1 MAKQSAPPTPP
12 PRLCPTCGTRV
23 GDLATKC
30 IVCGADL
37 GGPASNTQP
46 QRAVRRSLLP
56 QRPSFMR
63 PAEQPVAAPSK
74 TATPPSGVATGQAAK
89 PASTA
94 QAPAQ
99 GRRGITLPLPAAI
112 AIILI
117 FLSMG
122 VVLVLGAMGAI
133 PLFTPPT
140 PTITLTPTASPTLTP
155 LPTATE
161 TTAPSPTP
169 LPPVEYT
176 VVANDTCISI
186 AFNANITLQTLLEA
200 NGLSQACPLVVGQ
213 KLVVPQP
220 TYTPTAPP
228 TNTLEAIALTET
240 ARPRQH
246 YTVAAG
252 DTLFSI
258 AGFYNVDPA
267 ALAAENGI
275 PPPDYAI
282 TVGQVLTIPLDRP
295 PPTVGPSPT
304 ATPLPPYPAPI
315 LLSPPEGA
323 AISPIEQVVTL
334 QWSAV
339 DILQEGEVYLVSI
352 EDVTCNCARRKLDT
366 TTTTRYI
373 VNVDMKP
380 EEAAPHV
387 FKWSVVTA
395 RQTGT
400 TDKGDPVY
408 EPAGATSEVRTFT
421 WTGIGVPATAT
432 PSP

>member
-1 MAKQSAPPTPP
+1 
-12 PRLCPTCGTRV
+12 
-23 GDLATKC
+23 
-30 IVCGADL
+30 
-37 GGPASNTQP
+37 
-46 QRAVRRSLLP
+46 
-56 QRPSFMR
+56 MR
-63 PAEQPVAAPSK
+63 PADQPVAAPSK
-74 TATPPSGVATGQAAK
+74 TATPPSGLVTR
-89 PASTA
+89 PAA

-112 AIILI
+112 AIILT
-117 FLSMG
+117 FLLMG

-176 VVANDTCISI
+176 VASGDTCISI
-186 AFNANITLQTLLEA
+186 AFNANIGLQALLEA
-200 NGLSQACPLVVGQ
+200 NGLSQACPLVAGQ
-213 KLVVPQP
+213 KLTVPQP
-220 TYTPTAPP
+220 TYTPTPLP
-228 TNTLEAIALTET
+228 TSTLDSVSLTET
-240 ARPRQH
+240 ARPRTY

-252 DTLFSI
+252 DNLFSI
-258 AGFYNVDPA
+258 AAFYNVDPA

-315 LLSPPEGA
+315 LLSPAEGA
-323 AISPIEQVVTL
+323 AISPVEQAVTL

-352 EDVTCNCARRKLDT
+352 EDVTCNCAKRKLDT

-395 RQTGT
+395 RQTST
-400 TDKGDPVY
+400 NDKGDPVY